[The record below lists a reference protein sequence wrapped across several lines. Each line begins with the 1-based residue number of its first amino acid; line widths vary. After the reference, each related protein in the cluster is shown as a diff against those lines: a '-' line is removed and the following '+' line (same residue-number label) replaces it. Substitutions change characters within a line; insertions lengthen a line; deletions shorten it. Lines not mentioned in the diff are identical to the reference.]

1 MEECIICFE
10 EKDQFIFL
18 PCAHK
23 ICAQCKDLLEQKRC
37 PICNTPFINDTPTHN
52 QSVQQIQTIHPTIM
66 AYKNALEAFSKCI
79 VFILLSF
86 VVYAVYLFFSRM
98 DN

>member
-1 MEECIICFE
+1 MEECIICFD
-10 EKDQFIFL
+10 EKDYFIFL

-23 ICAQCKDLLEQKRC
+23 ICAQCKELLEQKRC
-37 PICNTPFINDTPTHN
+37 PICNTPFVDTTPNQTIHQN
-52 QSVQQIQTIHPTIM
+52 QSVHNTII
-66 AYKNALEAFSKCI
+66 AYKYALEAFSKCI

-98 DN
+98 DH